1 MSQGSVGPSAL
12 PRIEAIVVGAS
23 AGGVEALLRVF
34 SEFAAGFCLP
44 VIVVLHLPDERRSQ
58 LAEVFAR
65 RVALPVKEAEDK
77 QTIVPGTLYFA
88 APGYHL
94 SVEQDR
100 SLSLSLEAR
109 VHHSRPAIDYLFE
122 SAADAYGPGL
132 AAVLL
137 TGANQ
142 DGAAG
147 LAQVKR
153 LGGLTI
159 VQDPKEAQVSI
170 MPQAALALHRPDYI
184 LPLHGISRLLVELE
198 RIAC

>member
-1 MSQGSVGPSAL
+1 MNTGPAKRTHL
-12 PRIEAIVVGAS
+12 PRVEAIVIGAS
-23 AGGVEALLRVF
+23 AGGVEALLSIFRTLGQGF
-34 SEFAAGFCLP
+34 SLP
-44 VIVVLHLPDERRSQ
+44 IIVVLHLPDERRSQ

-65 RVALPVKEAEDK
+65 RVSMPVKEARDK
-77 QTIVPGTLYFA
+77 ALIEPGTLYFA
-88 APGYHL
+88 TPGYHL

-100 SLSLSLEAR
+100 SLSLSLEDR

-142 DGAAG
+142 DGARG

-153 LGGLTI
+153 RGGLTV
-159 VQDPKEAQVSI
+159 VQDPQEAQVSI
-170 MPQAALALHRPDYI
+170 MPDAALALHQPDHI
-184 LPLHGISRLLVELE
+184 LPLRGISRLLVELE
-198 RIAC
+198 RIEC